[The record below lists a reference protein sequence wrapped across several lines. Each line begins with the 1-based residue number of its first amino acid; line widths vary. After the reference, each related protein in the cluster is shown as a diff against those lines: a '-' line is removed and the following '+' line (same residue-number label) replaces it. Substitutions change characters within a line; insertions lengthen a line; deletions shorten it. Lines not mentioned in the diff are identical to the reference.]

1 MCYRV
6 LPMIHPSTI
15 INKARARGAD
25 LYTGVP
31 CSFLKPLINYV
42 IDSPEVNYVP
52 LNNEGEAIAFASG
65 AYFTGQRPVVM
76 FQNSGLGNTVNPLTS
91 LVYPF
96 RVPLLLICTWRGQP
110 GIRDEPQHELMGQIS
125 AQMLSLVGVENE
137 ILTDTESQ
145 IEEALE
151 RAFDYTERTSLPYGL
166 ILPKGI
172 VESWPLSS
180 RAQEKTPE
188 PARIGELQA
197 GAPTSRRFELI
208 RITCDVAGTE
218 HVIVGT
224 TGKTGRELF
233 ALRDSPN
240 HLYMVGA
247 MGCASS
253 FALGM
258 AMHLPPHKKVIVL
271 DGDGA
276 ALMRLEAMAS
286 IGYYAPANLVH
297 ILLDNNMHES
307 TGGQQTLSHGIAFDR
322 VAAACGYADAVSVV
336 TATDFE
342 NELRRALAS
351 DGLSFIHARILP
363 GSLEN
368 LPRPTIKPHE
378 VKQRLMSYLGIGE
391 KKCLSPNA

>member
-1 MCYRV
+1 MF
-6 LPMIHPSTI
+6 HPSTI

-31 CSFLKPLINYV
+31 CSFLKPLINYA
-42 IDSPEVNYVP
+42 IDSPEVHYVP

-65 AYFTGQRPVVM
+65 AYLTGKKPVVM

-96 RVPLLLICTWRGQP
+96 RIPLLLICTWRGQA
-110 GIRDEPQHELMGQIS
+110 GIQDEPQHELMGRIS
-125 AQMLSLVGVENE
+125 AQMLSQMRVENE
-137 ILTDTESQ
+137 VVTGESHQ
-145 IEEALE
+145 VEDALG
-151 RAFDYTERTSLPYGL
+151 RAFDHMERSHLPYGL
-166 ILPKGI
+166 ILPKGMI
-172 VESWPLSS
+172 EAWPMSS
-180 RAQEKTPE
+180 RPKEKRQDLSPVRTG
-188 PARIGELQA
+188 RQ
-197 GAPTSRRFELI
+197 GAPEARRFDLI
-208 RITCDVAGTE
+208 RITCDVVGTE

-233 ALRDSPN
+233 AHRDSPN

-253 FALGM
+253 LALGM
-258 AMHLPPHKKVIVL
+258 AMHLPPEKKVIVL

-286 IGYYAPANLVH
+286 IGYYGPPNLVH
-297 ILLDNNMHES
+297 VLLDNNMHES
-307 TGGQQTLSHGIAFDR
+307 TGGQQTLSHGIALDR
-322 VAAACGYADAVSVV
+322 IAAACGYADVVSVV

-351 DGLSFIHARILP
+351 DGPSFIHARILP

-368 LPRPTIKPHE
+368 LPRPTIKPFQ
-378 VKQRLMSYLGIGE
+378 VKERLMSYLGIEE
-391 KKCLSPNA
+391 KNA